1 MPVIDM
7 PLLGYGTFPL
17 KGEEAITCTLMALEL
32 GYRHL
37 DTAQMYG
44 NEAEVGRAMTESG
57 LHRDDVF
64 LTTKVKPDNY
74 DDNSFAPS
82 VRQSLE
88 KLDVDQVDLLLL
100 HWPHPSLEMEAVL
113 DRLVAA
119 KEAQKQAASV
129 GGEWRDT
136 GKMIKKAEALLK
148 EGKAEEAAKMAE
160 AAEAQGM
167 LGYMQ
172 ATSQT
177 ADNLHI

>member
-1 MPVIDM
+1 
-7 PLLGYGTFPL
+7 
-17 KGEEAITCTLMALEL
+17 
-32 GYRHL
+32 
-37 DTAQMYG
+37 
-44 NEAEVGRAMTESG
+44 MTRSMK
-57 LHRDDVF
+57 
-64 LTTKVKPDNY
+64 T
-74 DDNSFAPS
+74 
-82 VRQSLE
+82 
-88 KLDVDQVDLLLL
+88 LLLAATFAVCSGAGL
-100 HWPHPSLEMEAVL
+100 ATVNAAGMSPEAAIA
-113 DRLVAA
+113 AA

-148 EGKAEEAAKMAE
+148 AGKTDEATKMAE